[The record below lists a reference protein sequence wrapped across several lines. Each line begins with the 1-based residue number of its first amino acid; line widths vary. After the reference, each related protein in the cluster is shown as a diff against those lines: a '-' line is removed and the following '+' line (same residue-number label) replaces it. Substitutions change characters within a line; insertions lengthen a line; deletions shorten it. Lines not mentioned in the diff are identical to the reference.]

1 MSKFHYVSSSLL
13 VASALLCTTLPSR
26 GDVLLV
32 DNYWGGNDHGYGDSI
47 GGGVF
52 NISSALISRVGPSN
66 TLHVVI
72 NTDYA
77 GAGGTEGTG
86 YGALFITRGVNAW
99 NPTGSDPHHV
109 TDVYRPGQ
117 WQYAF
122 TMPELTNAQS
132 GNGGLYKTIDGAVQM
147 AGLDA
152 SHVGWTFR
160 DGQAV
165 QFNPTN
171 PAISVASGTWAI
183 GVGTITFDIADNGFL
198 GSDFALSWAMTCAND
213 VIQGQVNGVAMQL
226 GPQVAAVPEPST
238 WAMMILGFAG
248 VGFMAYRR
256 RNQAATLAA

>member
-1 MSKFHYVSSSLL
+1 MRKFHVLNYTLL
-13 VASALLCTTLPSR
+13 VATALLYTSLPARS
-26 GDVLLV
+26 DVLLV
-32 DNYWGGNDHGYGDSI
+32 DNYWGGDDHGYGDSI

-52 NISSALISRVGPSN
+52 NVSSASISRVGPSN

-72 NTDYA
+72 NTAYA

-86 YGALFITRGVNAW
+86 YGALFITPGVNAW

-122 TMPELTNAQS
+122 TMPELPAAQS
-132 GNGGLYKTIDGAVQM
+132 GSGALYRTVDGVVQM
-147 AGLDA
+147 AALDA
-152 SHVGWTFR
+152 SHAGWTFR

-165 QFNPTN
+165 QFNPAN
-171 PAISVASGTWAI
+171 PATSIASGTWAI
-183 GVGTITFDIADNGFL
+183 ASGTITFDIADNGFL
-198 GSDFALSWAMTCAND
+198 GTDFALAWAMTCAND

-248 VGFMAYRR
+248 VGLMAYRR
-256 RNQAATLAA
+256 RTTAALPA